1 MNLLKLLYRPFCQHA
16 EIRHVTVYTVP
27 CGNGKHRL
35 RHVWECLRC
44 GRRFETDGIIE
55 RRG

>member
-1 MNLLKLLYRPFCQHA
+1 MNLLKLLYRPFCQHT